1 MGKQHIPLTQIG
13 ILSSDSA
20 SDGAYTSL
28 TSKEE
33 IEKNLLQ
40 WNRCHSLQSLA
51 TPFIMKASLNRYIHP
66 SNHHL
71 MDQLL
76 EGSFTDLIAEES
88 NLNENEKEW
97 IASLKQ

>member
-1 MGKQHIPLTQIG
+1 
-13 ILSSDSA
+13 
-20 SDGAYTSL
+20 
-28 TSKEE
+28 
-33 IEKNLLQ
+33 
-40 WNRCHSLQSLA
+40 
-51 TPFIMKASLNRYIHP
+51 MKASLNRYIHP